1 MGWYSFFRG
10 ATAAIFKHHS
20 GPITSVE
27 WHPSDSTVF
36 ASAGEDNQ
44 VGTCGWAGAYTN
56 VVRVCRVCVCVC
68 VCVCFCTYLRVHLR
82 LCPCVHAIGMYVH
95 KEFMCSYVCTY
106 VCVCLPVSDPLAS
119 VPSLSPGGPVG
130 PGC

>member
-56 VVRVCRVCVCVC
+56 MVRVCRGWCVCVC
-68 VCVCFCTYLRVHLR
+68 GVCVSVHVCVCICT
-82 LCPCVHAIGMYVH
+82 CVHVY
-95 KEFMCSYVCTY
+95 T
-106 VCVCLPVSDPLAS
+106 L
-119 VPSLSPGGPVG
+119 
-130 PGC
+130 